1 MNYLIILFV
10 TFLFWLLYRE
20 YSKSKQL
27 LKKKNKYFKQ
37 SEDNLRFTIDNFPF
51 LVWLKDK
58 DGRLITVNKPYVKS
72 CLKENIREV
81 ESKTDLDLWPLE
93 LAKKYRKDDE
103 LVIKS
108 GKQKIVKEQI
118 FHQGKI
124 KWFETYKSPVYDS
137 KKNIIG
143 TVGFAMDISERQQY
157 ENELKLTSVVFESS
171 YEGIIITDSNTK
183 ILKVNSAFTNITGY
197 TQEEVYLQKPSI
209 LSSGK
214 TPKEFFK
221 KMWEELTSTGHWSGE
236 IWNKNK
242 DGKLYLE
249 WLTIKAIYDD
259 EKFIKN
265 YVGVFTDISL
275 IKESKSRLNFL
286 AYHDALTGLGNRVLL
301 KERFLE
307 YIKFAEEQE
316 VKIITFFIDLDG
328 FKGVNDRFGHNIGDR
343 LLQIVAKRI
352 QDVTRVDDLIIRFGG
367 DEFVIVIL
375 ENNEREVYKLL
386 SDKLLNKISEPFE
399 IENNKITIS
408 ASIGISFYPENGTK
422 MEELLFHADSAMYK
436 VKQKRNSSF

>member
-137 KKNIIG
+137 KKYNRYSW
-143 TVGFAMDISERQQY
+143 FCD
-157 ENELKLTSVVFESS
+157 
-171 YEGIIITDSNTK
+171 
-183 ILKVNSAFTNITGY
+183 GY
-197 TQEEVYLQKPSI
+197 LR
-209 LSSGK
+209 K
-214 TPKEFFK
+214 T
-221 KMWEELTSTGHWSGE
+221 
-236 IWNKNK
+236 
-242 DGKLYLE
+242 
-249 WLTIKAIYDD
+249 TI
-259 EKFIKN
+259 
-265 YVGVFTDISL
+265 
-275 IKESKSRLNFL
+275 
-286 AYHDALTGLGNRVLL
+286 
-301 KERFLE
+301 
-307 YIKFAEEQE
+307 
-316 VKIITFFIDLDG
+316 
-328 FKGVNDRFGHNIGDR
+328 
-343 LLQIVAKRI
+343 
-352 QDVTRVDDLIIRFGG
+352 
-367 DEFVIVIL
+367 
-375 ENNEREVYKLL
+375 
-386 SDKLLNKISEPFE
+386 
-399 IENNKITIS
+399 
-408 ASIGISFYPENGTK
+408 
-422 MEELLFHADSAMYK
+422 
-436 VKQKRNSSF
+436 

>member
-214 TPKEFFK
+214 TSKEFFK
-221 KMWEELTSTGHWSGE
+221 KMWEELISTGHWSGE
-236 IWNKNK
+236 IWNKTK

-259 EKFIKN
+259 EKQIKN
-265 YVGVFTDISL
+265 YVGVFTDLSL
-275 IKESKSRLNFL
+275 IKESKNRLDFL
-286 AYHDALTGLGNRVLL
+286 AYHDVLTGLGNRVLL

-307 YIKFAEEQE
+307 YIKFAKEQE
-316 VKIITFFIDLDG
+316 VNICTLFIDLDG
-328 FKGVNDRFGHNIGDR
+328 FKAVNDTYGHNIGDI
-343 LLQIVAKRI
+343 LLQTVAKRI
-352 QDVTRVDDLIIRFGG
+352 QSIIRADDLIIRLGG

-375 ENNEREVYKLL
+375 DTNKNKNHKVLV
-386 SDKLLNKISEPFE
+386 DKLIDKISESYE
-399 IENNKITIS
+399 IEDNKITIG
-408 ASIGISFYPENGTK
+408 ASIGISYYPENGVSLD
-422 MEELLFHADSAMYK
+422 ELLSHADNAMYK
-436 VKQKRNSSF
+436 VKQAKKE